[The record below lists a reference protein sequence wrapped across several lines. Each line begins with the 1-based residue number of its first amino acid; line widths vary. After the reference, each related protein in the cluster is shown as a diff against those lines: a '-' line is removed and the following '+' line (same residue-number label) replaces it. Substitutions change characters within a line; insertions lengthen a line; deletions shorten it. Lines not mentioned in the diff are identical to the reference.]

1 MTPRPG
7 IIDFFRGNRTPE
19 PVTTGELVPSTG
31 SEVEHV
37 TPPKKMKTSSTF
49 RPRSTISG

>member
-7 IIDFFRGNRTPE
+7 IIDFFRGNRTTE
-19 PVTTGELVPSTG
+19 PVTTGELVPFTG

-37 TPPKKMKTSSTF
+37 TPPQKK
-49 RPRSTISG
+49 